1 MTPPEQSKR
10 TYRRGAS
17 FVDCALALSVIAG
30 LAFVTVRMM
39 SMGTPPTVTRTAETD
54 TAAVLTGSP
63 PPAPDAADVKT
74 P

>member
-1 MTPPEQSKR
+1 MTPPEQSSR

-17 FVDCALALSVIAG
+17 FVDCAVALSVIAG

-39 SMGTPPTVTRTAETD
+39 SMGNLPTVTRTAETD
-54 TAAVLTGSP
+54 TAVVQFGPP
-63 PPAPDAADVKT
+63 PPASDAKR